1 MSDFKIGDKVT
12 IHTSQGGPQSLATV
26 TRFLANGKGMEL
38 SDGSQWR
45 ADGKRQFHYKGGFY
59 KGPWVEP
66 FSPGD
71 DDHVAKRRHIGRLHK
86 WARDLTMDSPLSGPA
101 LRRILD
107 LIDAETKAAEAA
119 LDRTAGDTAE

>member
-86 WARDLTMDSPLSGPA
+86 WARELTLESPLGGPA
-101 LRRILD
+101 LKRILD
-107 LIDAETKAAEAA
+107 LIEAETKAATKEA
-119 LDRTAGDTAE
+119 E